1 MTRRQYIERIRR
13 LIYGGMPS
21 DDATIT
27 VGLVNNYLP
36 DAIGAAAKSCYKE
49 SLQLD
54 GIAYVNNSFYTKFKN
69 LSVVADEQFVWKIT
83 LPEIPVGIG
92 ANEGVSTLIF
102 KDAASNQLSYP
113 VIWVTENQRS
123 FQKGMRTIPNKLL
136 AYPEGT
142 FVYVES
148 TIQLSQYTAQ
158 VTMISGGNATDL
170 DSILNV
176 PPDYFPIMQQY
187 IFQQLNIEH
196 NQPKDLVNDGE
207 DFVKST

>member
-1 MTRRQYIERIRR
+1 MTRRTYIERLRR
-13 LIYGGMPS
+13 LIYGGHPS

-36 DAIGAAAKSCYKE
+36 DAIGVAAKACYKE
-49 SLQLD
+49 SLQLE

-69 LSVVADEQFVWKIT
+69 LEVVPDEQFVWKIT

-102 KDAASNQLSYP
+102 KDSASNQLSYP
-113 VIWVTENQRS
+113 VVWLTENQRS
-123 FQKGMRTIPNKLL
+123 FQKGMRTIPNKLI

-148 TIQLSQYTAQ
+148 TIMLSQYTAQ
-158 VTMISGGNATDL
+158 VTMISGGDATDL

-176 PPDYFPIMQQY
+176 PPDYFPVMQQY

-196 NQPKDLVNDGE
+196 NQLVDSSNDGL
-207 DFVKST
+207 DAIKTT